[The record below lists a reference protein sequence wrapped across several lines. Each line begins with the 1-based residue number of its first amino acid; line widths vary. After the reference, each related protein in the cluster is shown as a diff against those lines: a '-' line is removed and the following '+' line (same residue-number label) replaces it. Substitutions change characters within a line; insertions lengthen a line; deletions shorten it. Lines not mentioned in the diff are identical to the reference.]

1 VTETRNAEERTSSLR
16 SLRADRSFLPD
27 PVPDEVVDD
36 ILRVARWSGSASNKQ
51 PWEIVVLR
59 EREMLGSSR
68 PSRGT
73 RGSGRG
79 VARIVLV
86 MAGDPAEQKVYDEGR
101 LSERIMLA
109 AGAHGVGPSIGW
121 IVGSG
126 RAAAKE
132 LLGIPPE
139 KMARTAISL
148 GYLDEIARRPH
159 KGRGAAR
166 KPLSQI
172 VHEERHG

>member
-1 VTETRNAEERTSSLR
+1 VGDRRLARAGDARKLAAVEGYAGHLAGASL
-16 SLRADRSFLPD
+16 
-27 PVPDEVVDD
+27 
-36 ILRVARWSGSASNKQ
+36 G
-51 PWEIVVLR
+51 
-59 EREMLGSSR
+59 
-68 PSRGT
+68 
-73 RGSGRG
+73 
-79 VARIVLV
+79 IVLV

-109 AGAHGVGPSIGW
+109 AWARGVGSSIGW

-148 GYLDEIARRPH
+148 GYPDEIARRPR